1 MIHFRNN
8 KTEKEVHRK
17 MSLTWDQK
25 LGLVQEK
32 WSQDMIHFC
41 HDHDHEHDPRKY
53 FLPGIKNL
61 VLSRTGNCFSPQN
74 LSMMHGTLYN

>member
-25 LGLVQEK
+25 LSLVQEK

-41 HDHDHEHDPRKY
+41 HDHDQLTMTQENVFYLGSKTWSCQEQATVSPR
-53 FLPGIKNL
+53 
-61 VLSRTGNCFSPQN
+61 RTSQ
-74 LSMMHGTLYN
+74 